1 MATLGQPLKTRI
13 RRAIQTLTARGGRW
27 ETSFAARLAK
37 ILRASEKKVVGVIR
51 ANVTS
56 QEYNWIQ
63 ARARGL
69 RVAAKALRKQR
80 REPWA
85 RAAGRDLRQDV
96 AALRDIQ
103 TTIRHLWNAAKG
115 KP

>member
-1 MATLGQPLKTRI
+1 MAKLGQPLKTRI

-27 ETSFAARLAK
+27 ETSFAGRLAR
-37 ILRASEKKVVGVIR
+37 ILRASEKNVVSVIR

-80 REPWA
+80 RAAWA
-85 RAAGRDLRQDV
+85 RAAGRDLKQDV

-103 TTIRHLWNAAKG
+103 MTIRHPWHAAQG